1 MYYFSDYSLMTVK
14 VSDNIESTE
23 NTNKNVYQTAV
34 LP

>member
-1 MYYFSDYSLMTVK
+1 MYYFSDYYLMTVN

-23 NTNKNVYQTAV
+23 NTNKNVCQTAV